1 MLLSREPARGNKDKR
16 FHVSSLLRKLI
27 NRYVFPI
34 IIQRSFFFGSTVSF
48 YSISLYSCNHPHLL
62 LYIPSFNFL
71 YHYISIVIIYIYIY
85 YIFLY
90 FASSYN
96 LFSYISLY
104 LHLYFFIAKFI
115 GTYHFYLYI
124 LVIFPISLCLHISS
138 TYFLHLRFN
147 LHSLSKYKLYISI
160 FPSLMK
166 CIKSSQLP
174 RSSWESRPIKTIPV
188 PTILEVNL
196 YPIARKN
203 YLEGKKETF
212 RSGGP

>member
-34 IIQRSFFFGSTVSF
+34 IIQRFFFFGSTVSF
-48 YSISLYSCNHPHLL
+48 YSISLYSYNHPHLL

-71 YHYISIVIIYIYIY
+71 YHYISIVIIYIY

-166 CIKSSQLP
+166 CIKSSQFP
-174 RSSWESRPIKTIPV
+174 RSSRESRPIKTIPV

>member
-62 LYIPSFNFL
+62 LYIPSFNLL
-71 YHYISIVIIYIYIY
+71 YHYISIVIIYIY

-96 LFSYISLY
+96 LFSYISSYLY
-104 LHLYFFIAKFI
+104 LYFFIAKFI
-115 GTYHFYLYI
+115 GTYHFYPYI

-138 TYFLHLRFN
+138 TYFLYLRFN

-174 RSSWESRPIKTIPV
+174 RSSRESRPIKTILV

>member
-34 IIQRSFFFGSTVSF
+34 IIQRSFFFGSTGSF

-71 YHYISIVIIYIYIY
+71 YHYISIVIIYIY

-90 FASSYN
+90 FASFYN

-104 LHLYFFIAKFI
+104 LYLYFFIAKFI
-115 GTYHFYLYI
+115 GTYHFYPYI
-124 LVIFPISLCLHISS
+124 LIIFPISLCLYISS

-174 RSSWESRPIKTIPV
+174 RSSRESRPIKTIPV
-188 PTILEVNL
+188 PTILKVNL